1 MGSGWSAWRGQA
13 SVALALVAAGLVV
26 SPVACAADVAVAG
39 LYAGRAVL
47 VVDGAAPQTVKVG
60 GRTREGVVLRA
71 VGGDSVTL
79 EHNGRVFVA
88 RLGEQVASTAGTAP
102 TEVSLQAD
110 GGGHFFTG
118 ARINGVAVN
127 ALIDTGATLVSIGHR
142 DALRLGIDYRAGTVG
157 QSATANGMARIW
169 RVRLDSLEVEG
180 VRVLG
185 VEAAVHESD
194 LSVVLLGMSFLNRMD
209 WRREGDRLLLKR
221 RY

>member
-1 MGSGWSAWRGQA
+1 
-13 SVALALVAAGLVV
+13 
-26 SPVACAADVAVAG
+26 
-39 LYAGRAVL
+39 
-47 VVDGAAPQTVKVG
+47 
-60 GRTREGVVLRA
+60 
-71 VGGDSVTL
+71 
-79 EHNGRVFVA
+79 
-88 RLGEQVASTAGTAP
+88 
-102 TEVSLQAD
+102 VSLQAD